1 VVNYQCEVVFQVPR
15 TEDAPWLKNLLA
27 KRVHKLDSGF
37 KLKQKHEIQRKLPA
51 QVVLVPHQR

>member
-1 VVNYQCEVVFQVPR
+1 MFQVPR
-15 TEDAPWLKNLLA
+15 AQDAPWLKTLLK

-37 KLKQKHEIQRKLPA
+37 ELQQKHEIQRSLPA